1 MGSSKSLLLL
11 DNTIDMDM
19 SWNKTGFGT
28 LIEYCTVDTV
38 DLDLVYF
45 EHEQSGCYIIHS
57 FI

>member
-11 DNTIDMDM
+11 DNTFDMDM
-19 SWNKTGFGT
+19 SWNKTGFGN
-28 LIEYCTVDTV
+28 LIEYCTV

-45 EHEQSGCYIIHS
+45 EHERSGCYIIHS